1 MFKNYLKTAF
11 RNLKRNKSYAI
22 INVLGLTVGIAASL
36 LIFLVIQYETSFDN
50 FHKKKDKIYRIA
62 TEFHTQ
68 DGIGYSDGV
77 SFPVAAAMR
86 IDFPQIKEV
95 AAIFRN
101 GDQVTIEQGDRQ
113 LKKLREDNF
122 YYAEPEFFKMFDFEW
137 LAGSPENSLKDPH
150 SAALTQATAEK
161 FFGDWRSAI
170 GKTFKYGNKTLY
182 KVTGIL
188 KNIPSNTDFPLSVV
202 VGYSALENTYI
213 KNNLNDWVST
223 FGGAYTF
230 VVLPAALSP
239 SHLDEQLKGFAKKHK
254 PAEYAKDAFVTQP
267 LSEIHFDDR
276 FGNFRG
282 HTFSHSLIKAL
293 AFIGLFLILIACVNF
308 INLATAQAVNRSRE
322 VGVRKV
328 LGSSR
333 RQLAFQFLGETV
345 FITITAVI
353 LAVLVAE
360 ITLPLLNKL
369 LETKM
374 TMSLIFNPWLV
385 LFILILTIS
394 VTILSG
400 LYPAIILSGFNP
412 ITALKSKITSKM
424 VGGISMRRVL
434 VVLQFAIAQILIIG
448 MLIVV
453 SQMNFFRNASLGF
466 DKAAIINVP
475 MPGDSLSKTKVDYMR
490 NRLLANNNILNA
502 SFSFG
507 SPSSDGNWNS
517 DFKFDHATKSTN
529 FSANLKWA
537 DTGYFK
543 TYNLQFV
550 AGRPYYASDTVR
562 EFVVNETLLR
572 KLGINDPQAAIGKEI
587 NFWDG
592 NKAARIVGVIRDFNS
607 YSLREPMA
615 PVVLS
620 TWKDVYQTINIK
632 IKPGTEKAV
641 LPFIE
646 KLWNENFPDYVY
658 DYKFLDDTIASFYKQ
673 ENQLSILYKI
683 FAAIAIFIS
692 CLGLYGLVSFMAVQR
707 TKEVGIRKVLG
718 ASARHIVY
726 LMSKEFTL
734 LIIIAFAI
742 SAPVAYYIMHKW
754 LQNYT
759 YRIPLSASIFL
770 LAIVGSIIIAWI
782 TVGQRAI
789 KSALANPVK
798 SLRTE

>member
-68 DGIGYSDGV
+68 DGVGYSDGV

-137 LAGSPENSLKDPH
+137 LAGSPQNSLKDPH

-345 FITITAVI
+345 FITITAVV

-490 NRLLANNNILNA
+490 NRLLANDNILNA

-646 KLWNENFPDYVY
+646 KLWNENFSDYVY

>member
-68 DGIGYSDGV
+68 DGVGYSDGV

-137 LAGSPENSLKDPH
+137 LAGSPQNSLKDPH

-345 FITITAVI
+345 FITITAVV

-360 ITLPLLNKL
+360 ITLPLLNKI

-646 KLWNENFPDYVY
+646 KLWNENFSDYVY

-683 FAAIAIFIS
+683 FAAIHIYLVPRLIWTRFI
-692 CLGLYGLVSFMAVQR
+692 YGCAKNERNGHS
-707 TKEVGIRKVLG
+707 
-718 ASARHIVY
+718 
-726 LMSKEFTL
+726 
-734 LIIIAFAI
+734 
-742 SAPVAYYIMHKW
+742 
-754 LQNYT
+754 
-759 YRIPLSASIFL
+759 
-770 LAIVGSIIIAWI
+770 
-782 TVGQRAI
+782 
-789 KSALANPVK
+789 
-798 SLRTE
+798 

>member
-137 LAGSPENSLKDPH
+137 LAGSPQNSLKDPH

-345 FITITAVI
+345 FITITAVV

>member
-68 DGIGYSDGV
+68 DGVGYSDGV

-345 FITITAVI
+345 FITITAVV

-490 NRLLANNNILNA
+490 NRLLANDNILNA

-646 KLWNENFPDYVY
+646 KLWSENFPDYVY

>member
-11 RNLKRNKSYAI
+11 RNFKRNKSYAI

-137 LAGSPENSLKDPH
+137 LAGSPQNSLKDPH

-345 FITITAVI
+345 FITITAVV

-646 KLWNENFPDYVY
+646 KLWNENFSDYVY